1 MAVVDPGVDH
11 GLLRAALFEILIN
24 FFERAN
30 KFFSPFIFFFFSKF
44 KILLYKSDTKLFD
57 CFC

>member
-30 KFFSPFIFFFFSKF
+30 KFFSPFIFFFFF
-44 KILLYKSDTKLFD
+44 QIQDFVM
-57 CFC
+57 